1 MTVRAN
7 PSHATRGPG
16 GPGVPFPLAWAAP
29 RGGSRGP
36 RVPVPAALPAALLL
50 ALLVALGGCASID
63 PAHTLDAGR
72 PWIGTDGAQAPRL
85 ALTAAQQQQLAQRR
99 DSLLAVPL
107 DERAAVELAW
117 QSSPA
122 AQALLAEGWQAQ
134 ARVTQEVATPRLVVA
149 LERVVRGDELSLGRS
164 LGIGLVDWITLPARR
179 AAARQQIEV
188 QGLQLAQDLLAL
200 QLAARQ
206 QWLRAVAAAQLAQ
219 YHGQAREAAEA
230 GAELAR
236 RLQAVGNF
244 SRLQRA
250 REQAVLTETQGQ
262 LARAT
267 LQARV
272 EREALVRLLGLTPD
286 QADRLQLPA
295 RLPDL
300 PSQPLS
306 AEAVARAA
314 QGQRLDVALATARW
328 RAAIGDEQ
336 RRWTAFVDAE
346 LTLSREREGL
356 ARARGAELAIALPTP
371 DALGVQGQRLSAQ
384 ALAAARRL
392 EQTQLEAASSL
403 RERYAVYRSAHELAL
418 HARDEWVPLRKTIT
432 DETLFR
438 YNGMLV
444 GVFELLAQ
452 ARLQVAAVVTAIEA
466 QRDYWLAQVALDG
479 AIVGVPTGTAMPAAA
494 RAPAAAATNTH

>member
-1 MTVRAN
+1 MTGRAN
-7 PSHATRGPG
+7 LADATRGPG
-16 GPGVPFPLAWAAP
+16 GP
-29 RGGSRGP
+29 
-36 RVPVPAALPAALLL
+36 RVPSAPAPGAARSASRALGGRLPAALLA
-50 ALLVALGGCASID
+50 ALIVTLGGCASVD

-72 PWIGTDGAQAPRL
+72 PWLGADAAQTPRL
-85 ALTAAQQQQLAQRR
+85 ALTAEQQQQLAQRR
-99 DSLLAVPL
+99 DSLLAAPL

-134 ARVTQEVATPRLVVA
+134 ARVTQDVATPRLVVA
-149 LERVVRGDELSLGRS
+149 LERVVRGEELSLGRS

-179 AAARQQIEV
+179 EAARQQIDV

-200 QLAARQ
+200 QLATRQ
-206 QWLRAVAAAQLAQ
+206 QWLRAVAAAQLAR

-236 RLQAVGNF
+236 RLQAVGNY

-250 REQAVLTETQGQ
+250 REQAVLTDAQGQ

-286 QADRLQLPA
+286 QADRLQLPE

-300 PSQPLS
+300 PAQPMS
-306 AEAVARAA
+306 AEQVARAA

-328 RAAIGDEQ
+328 RAATGDEQ

-356 ARARGAELAIALPTP
+356 ARARGTELALHLPAP
-371 DALGVQGQRLSAQ
+371 DGLGVQGQRLSAQ

-392 EQTQLEAASSL
+392 EQAQLEAASSL
-403 RERYAVYRSAHELAL
+403 RERYAVYRSAHALAL

-432 DETLFR
+432 DETLLR

-466 QRDYWLAQVALDG
+466 QRDYGLAQVALDG
-479 AIVGVPTGTAMPAAA
+479 AIVGVPAGSAMPTAT
-494 RAPAAAATNTH
+494 RTPAAAATDAH